1 MAYDVIEQSCSP
13 FRAWDGFLRGCE
25 SGIRCRRVFAVG
37 RVQQMG
43 RMIRSTESNAC
54 GIRPPPSEELGSPR
68 FDFDSHDDAQVDR
81 ECVAAAV
88 AMRR

>member
-1 MAYDVIEQSCSP
+1 MTSLNSLAPRSELGTGSCVV
-13 FRAWDGFLRGCE
+13 AE
-25 SGIRCRRVFAVG
+25 SGIQCRRVFAVG

-54 GIRPPPSEELGSPR
+54 GIRPPLSEELGSPR
-68 FDFDSHDDAQVDR
+68 FDFDSLDDAQADR
-81 ECVAAAV
+81 ECVVAAA